1 MRPAVDE
8 EDEEK
13 LTRSIVE
20 YEDFIVSLIANK
32 TAEQVDRTE
41 LDQERLDH
49 AGHFRRA
56 VKMFG
61 KLDSDELGQN
71 YLKACAE
78 GSPDAAEY
86 EREVEYREKYRH
98 RPYFNFEYAPGE
110 LDDSGEYDGRD
121 DAAIAEIADG
131 MRNKRKVEEKAEEAE
146 EDVQVEDPLG
156 EDELAAYGKLI

>member
-1 MRPAVDE
+1 MDE

-32 TAEQVDRTE
+32 TAEQVDETE

-49 AGHFRRA
+49 AGHFRRV

-61 KLDSDELGQN
+61 KLDSDELSQN

-86 EREVEYREKYRH
+86 EREAEYKEKYGH

-131 MRNKRKVEEKAEEAE
+131 MRKKRKVEEEAEEAE
-146 EDVQVEDPLG
+146 KDIQVEDPLD

>member
-1 MRPAVDE
+1 MSE

-13 LTRSIVE
+13 LTRSIAE

-32 TAEQVDRTE
+32 TAEQVDETE
-41 LDQERLDH
+41 LDEEILDH
-49 AGHFRRA
+49 AKHFRRA
-56 VKMFG
+56 VRLSG
-61 KLDSDELGQN
+61 KLDGEISQN

-86 EREVEYREKYRH
+86 EQEIEYTEKYRH

-121 DAAIAEIADG
+121 DVAIAEIADSIWN
-131 MRNKRKVEEKAEEAE
+131 R
-146 EDVQVEDPLG
+146 P
-156 EDELAAYGKLI
+156 

>member
-1 MRPAVDE
+1 MNE
-8 EDEEK
+8 EDEER
-13 LTRSIVE
+13 LTRGVVE
-20 YEDFIVSLIANK
+20 YEDFVVSLIANK

-41 LDQERLDH
+41 LDAEMLDH

-56 VKMFG
+56 AKMPG
-61 KLDSDELGQN
+61 RLDSDEFSQN

-78 GSPDAAEY
+78 GGPDAAEY
-86 EREVEYREKYRH
+86 EREAEYREKYRH

-131 MRNKRKVEEKAEEAE
+131 MRKK
-146 EDVQVEDPLG
+146 
-156 EDELAAYGKLI
+156 